1 MAKKKKGGNSAN
13 KARFKKV
20 SAFCRK
26 VTKPFTKPFGRCFKV
41 NMKNAKA
48 GKRIK
53 RPNDVLLTHLRAQ
66 VLGAAQTISRYG
78 MEARANTDIFPDKK
92 SRFRPKL
99 ESGLMRAQIR
109 VSFSGTAPKVR
120 VRTYVDEDE
129 RDSEVLNNDDLVT
142 NVSRSFDFQ
151 VRKEFT
157 YGIVLTQNGTVEE
170 LLLDE
175 VPISA

>member
-1 MAKKKKGGNSAN
+1 MGMRGM
-13 KARFKKV
+13 V
-20 SAFCRK
+20 SAEDLLAIIAER
-26 VTKPFTKPFGRCFKV
+26 TSTP
-41 NMKNAKA
+41 
-48 GKRIK
+48 ISI
-53 RPNDVLLTHLRAQ
+53 LLTHLRAQ
-66 VLGAAQTISRYG
+66 ITGSAQIISRYG

-120 VRTYVDEDE
+120 VRTYVDEEE
-129 RDSEVLNNDDLVT
+129 RNSEVLNNDDLVT

-175 VPISA
+175 VPVSA

>member
-1 MAKKKKGGNSAN
+1 MSTQGL
-13 KARFKKV
+13 V
-20 SAFCRK
+20 SAEDLLAVIAEK
-26 VTKPFTKPFGRCFKV
+26 TNTP
-41 NMKNAKA
+41 
-48 GKRIK
+48 I
-53 RPNDVLLTHLRAQ
+53 DVLLTHLRAQ
-66 VLGAAQTISRYG
+66 ILGAAQTISRYG

-120 VRTYVDEDE
+120 VRTYVDEEE
-129 RDSEVLNNDDLVT
+129 RDSQVLNNDDLVT

-151 VRKEFT
+151 IRKEFT
-157 YGIVLTQNGTVEE
+157 YGIILTQNGTVEE